1 MSSVFQNFF
10 KKFLKFFFEAKIK
23 PKRTRY
29 SRPSLSNNLSAAAIL
44 YFRTP
49 RHIPI
54 PTCPYILYTNAKSA
68 KRCDAPPISRAD
80 DKADIAGV
88 RLYTNA
94 SSFFVTSFS
103 LSRFTSICAV

>member
-10 KKFLKFFFEAKIK
+10 KNFLKIFFEAKNK
-23 PKRTRY
+23 PK
-29 SRPSLSNNLSAAAIL
+29 SAHPRPPVFPNNRPAAAIL

-68 KRCDAPPISRAD
+68 KRCDAPPISLAD

-88 RLYTNA
+88 RFYTNA